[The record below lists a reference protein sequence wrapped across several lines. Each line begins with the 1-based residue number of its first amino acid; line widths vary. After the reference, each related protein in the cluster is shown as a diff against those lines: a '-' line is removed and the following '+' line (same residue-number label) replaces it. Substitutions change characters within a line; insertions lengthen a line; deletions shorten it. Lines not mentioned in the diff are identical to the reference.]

1 MKKFI
6 AICSAVL
13 AGTALLA
20 FAGCDTGS
28 EQGNLISGGLGGEGT
43 QVEAGA
49 RDAYGVGA
57 VTTAELLS
65 ALAPAAEAAP
75 LSQVT
80 EGGAAAQPT
89 QEELESFNEYFVTL
103 NTFLGGEGF
112 TTTVVANPDA
122 DYAFDYKLTVEG
134 TQLDGTV
141 ISQVMYYSE
150 ESVAVRPDDDD
161 DNERVE
167 AYRLTGVVILDGV
180 SYEMSGYRSVET
192 EEERDETEV
201 SEELWIRASHPA
213 EAGTYVQM
221 NLETGTEEEHGET
234 ETEREYVYSIYRGG
248 SLVERASVDFETEN
262 ENGGTETEYELG
274 ILKNG
279 ERTTYEVERAERA
292 NGTVI
297 IGVTYRLASGE
308 HGRFVITQTADGLSY
323 AFDDGGR
330 IDFDDD
336 RDDWDDHDDRDD
348 WDDWDD

>member
-161 DNERVE
+161 NERVE

-201 SEELWIRASHPA
+201 SEELWIRASHPT

-308 HGRFVITQTADGLSY
+308 HGRFVITQNADGLSY
-323 AFDDGGR
+323 AFDEGGR

-336 RDDWDDHDDRDD
+336 RDDRDD
-348 WDDWDD
+348 WDE

>member
-28 EQGNLISGGLGGEGT
+28 GQSNLISGGLGGEGT

-80 EGGAAAQPT
+80 EGGTAAQPT

-112 TTTVVANPDA
+112 TTAVTANPDA

-150 ESVAVRPDDDD
+150 ENVAVRPDD

-213 EAGTYVQM
+213 ETGTYVQM

-297 IGVTYRLASGE
+297 IGVIYRLASGE
-308 HGRFVITQTADGLSY
+308 HGRFVISQTADGLSY
-323 AFDDGGR
+323 TFDEGGR
-330 IDFDDD
+330 IHFDDDRDD
-336 RDDWDDHDDRDD
+336 RDDWDD
-348 WDDWDD
+348 

>member
-28 EQGNLISGGLGGEGT
+28 GQSNLISGGLGGEGT

-150 ESVAVRPDDDD
+150 ESVAVRSDDD

-167 AYRLTGVVILDGV
+167 TYRLTGVVILDGV

-213 EAGTYVQM
+213 ETGTYVQM

-292 NGTVI
+292 NGTVT
-297 IGVTYRLASGE
+297 IGVNYRLASGE
-308 HGRFVITQTADGLSY
+308 RGRFVITQTADGLSY
-323 AFDDGGR
+323 AFDEGGR

-336 RDDWDDHDDRDD
+336 RDDRDD
-348 WDDWDD
+348 WDD

>member
-20 FAGCDTGS
+20 FAGCGTDSAQGS
-28 EQGNLISGGLGGEGT
+28 LLSGGLGGEGT
-43 QVEAGA
+43 GVEAGA

-57 VTTAELLS
+57 ITTAELLS
-65 ALAPAAEAAP
+65 AITPAAEAAP

-80 EGGAAAQPT
+80 EDGTAVQPT
-89 QEELESFNEYFVTL
+89 QEEPETFNEYFVTL

-122 DYAFDYKLTVEG
+122 AYAFNYKLTVEG

-150 ESVAVRPDDDD
+150 ESVAVRPDDDDD

-201 SEELWIRASHPA
+201 SEELWIRASHPT

-262 ENGGTETEYELG
+262 ENGRTETEYELG
-274 ILKNG
+274 ILKDG

-292 NGTVI
+292 NGTVT
-297 IGVTYRLASGE
+297 IGVNYRLANGE
-308 HGRFVITQTADGLSY
+308 RGRFVITQTADGLSY

-336 RDDWDDHDDRDD
+336 

>member
-134 TQLDGTV
+134 MQLDGTV

-150 ESVAVRPDDDD
+150 ESVAVRSDDD

-167 AYRLTGVVILDGV
+167 TYRLTGVVILDGV

-201 SEELWIRASHPA
+201 SEELWIRASHPT

-248 SLVERASVDFETEN
+248 RLVERASVDFETEN
-262 ENGGTETEYELG
+262 ENGRTETEYELG
-274 ILKNG
+274 ILRNG

-292 NGTVI
+292 NGTVT
-297 IGVTYRLASGE
+297 IGVNYRLASGE
-308 HGRFVITQTADGLSY
+308 RGSFVITQTADGLSY

-336 RDDWDDHDDRDD
+336 RDDRDDRDD

>member
-112 TTTVVANPDA
+112 TTTVVENPDA

-150 ESVAVRPDDDD
+150 ESVAVRSDDD

-167 AYRLTGVVILDGV
+167 TYRLTGVVILDGV

-192 EEERDETEV
+192 EE
-201 SEELWIRASHPA
+201 
-213 EAGTYVQM
+213 
-221 NLETGTEEEHGET
+221 
-234 ETEREYVYSIYRGG
+234 
-248 SLVERASVDFETEN
+248 
-262 ENGGTETEYELG
+262 
-274 ILKNG
+274 
-279 ERTTYEVERAERA
+279 
-292 NGTVI
+292 
-297 IGVTYRLASGE
+297 
-308 HGRFVITQTADGLSY
+308 
-323 AFDDGGR
+323 
-330 IDFDDD
+330 
-336 RDDWDDHDDRDD
+336 
-348 WDDWDD
+348 

>member
-28 EQGNLISGGLGGEGT
+28 EQGSLLSGGLGGEGT

-89 QEELESFNEYFVTL
+89 QEELETFNEYFQTL

-201 SEELWIRASHPA
+201 SEELWIRASHPT

-308 HGRFVITQTADGLSY
+308 HGRFVISQTADGLSY
-323 AFDDGGR
+323 TFDEGGR
-330 IDFDDD
+330 IHFDDDRDD
-336 RDDWDDHDDRDD
+336 RDDWDD
-348 WDDWDD
+348 

>member
-161 DNERVE
+161 NERVE
-167 AYRLTGVVILDGV
+167 TYRLTGVVILDGV

-201 SEELWIRASHPA
+201 SEELWIRASHPT

-248 SLVERASVDFETEN
+248 SLIERASVDFETEN
-262 ENGGTETEYELG
+262 ENGGTETEYELD

-308 HGRFVITQTADGLSY
+308 HGRFVISQTADGLSY
-323 AFDDGGR
+323 TFDEGGR
-330 IDFDDD
+330 IHFDDDRDD
-336 RDDWDDHDDRDD
+336 RDDWDD
-348 WDDWDD
+348 

>member
-20 FAGCDTGS
+20 FAGCDTGP

-80 EGGAAAQPT
+80 EGGTAAQPT

-112 TTTVVANPDA
+112 TTTVVENPDA

-161 DNERVE
+161 NERVE

-180 SYEMSGYRSVET
+180 SYEMGGYRSVET

-201 SEELWIRASHPA
+201 SEELWIRASHPT
-213 EAGTYVQM
+213 EAGKI
-221 NLETGTEEEHGET
+221 G
-234 ETEREYVYSIYRGG
+234 
-248 SLVERASVDFETEN
+248 RAHV
-262 ENGGTETEYELG
+262 
-274 ILKNG
+274 
-279 ERTTYEVERAERA
+279 
-292 NGTVI
+292 
-297 IGVTYRLASGE
+297 
-308 HGRFVITQTADGLSY
+308 
-323 AFDDGGR
+323 
-330 IDFDDD
+330 
-336 RDDWDDHDDRDD
+336 
-348 WDDWDD
+348 

>member
-28 EQGNLISGGLGGEGT
+28 GQSNLISGGLGGEGT

-80 EGGAAAQPT
+80 EGGTAAQPT

-112 TTTVVANPDA
+112 TTAVTANPDA

-150 ESVAVRPDDDD
+150 ENVAVRPDD

-192 EEERDETEV
+192 EEERDETVV

-213 EAGTYVQM
+213 ETGTYVQM

-308 HGRFVITQTADGLSY
+308 HGRFVISQTADGLSY
-323 AFDDGGR
+323 TFDEGGR
-330 IDFDDD
+330 IHFDDDRDD
-336 RDDWDDHDDRDD
+336 RDDWDD
-348 WDDWDD
+348 

>member
-28 EQGNLISGGLGGEGT
+28 GQSNLISGGLGGEGT
-43 QVEAGA
+43 GVEAGA

-112 TTTVVANPDA
+112 TTAVTANPDA

-150 ESVAVRPDDDD
+150 ESVAVRSDDD

-262 ENGGTETEYELG
+262 ENGRTETEYELG
-274 ILKNG
+274 ILRNG

-292 NGTVI
+292 NGTVT
-297 IGVTYRLASGE
+297 IGVNYRLASGE
-308 HGRFVITQTADGLSY
+308 RGRFVITQTADGLSY

-336 RDDWDDHDDRDD
+336 

>member
-28 EQGNLISGGLGGEGT
+28 EQGSLISGGLGGEGT

-134 TQLDGTV
+134 MQLDGTV

-161 DNERVE
+161 NERVE
-167 AYRLTGVVILDGV
+167 TYRLTGVVILDGV

-201 SEELWIRASHPA
+201 SEELWIRASHPT
-213 EAGTYVQM
+213 ETGTYVQM

-262 ENGGTETEYELG
+262 ENGRTATEYELG
-274 ILKNG
+274 ILRNG

-292 NGTVI
+292 NGTVT
-297 IGVTYRLASGE
+297 IGVNYRLASGE
-308 HGRFVITQTADGLSY
+308 RGRFVITQNADGLSY

>member
-28 EQGNLISGGLGGEGT
+28 GQSNLISGGLGGEGT

-80 EGGAAAQPT
+80 EGGTAAQPT

-112 TTTVVANPDA
+112 TTAVTANPDA

-150 ESVAVRPDDDD
+150 ENVAVRPDD

-213 EAGTYVQM
+213 ETGTYVQM

-308 HGRFVITQTADGLSY
+308 HGRFVISQTADGLSY
-323 AFDDGGR
+323 TFDEGGR
-330 IDFDDD
+330 IHFDDDRDD
-336 RDDWDDHDDRDD
+336 RDDWDD
-348 WDDWDD
+348 

>member
-80 EGGAAAQPT
+80 EGGTAAQPT

-112 TTTVVANPDA
+112 TTAVTANPDA

-150 ESVAVRPDDDD
+150 ENVAVRPDD

-213 EAGTYVQM
+213 ETGTYVQM

-308 HGRFVITQTADGLSY
+308 HGRFVISQTADGLSY
-323 AFDDGGR
+323 TFDEGGR
-330 IDFDDD
+330 IHFDDDRDD
-336 RDDWDDHDDRDD
+336 RDDWDD
-348 WDDWDD
+348 

>member
-167 AYRLTGVVILDGV
+167 AYRLTGVVILGGV

-308 HGRFVITQTADGLSY
+308 HGRFVISQTADGLSY
-323 AFDDGGR
+323 TFDEGGR

-336 RDDWDDHDDRDD
+336 RDDRDD
-348 WDDWDD
+348 WDD